1 MCITKSEDFKK
12 YFWMQIL
19 PLTESMSML
28 VTSIFWNALLLKTF
42 LAVSLILQPIFTK
55 DIKNKVTEVINMLSI
70 LGKA

>member
-1 MCITKSEDFKK
+1 
-12 YFWMQIL
+12 
-19 PLTESMSML
+19 ML
-28 VTSIFWNALLLKTF
+28 VTNIFWNALLLKTF

>member
-1 MCITKSEDFKK
+1 
-12 YFWMQIL
+12 MQIL

-28 VTSIFWNALLLKTF
+28 ITNIFWNALLLKIF

-55 DIKNKVTEVINMLSI
+55 DIKNKVIEVINMLLV